1 MSWSS
6 DVKKNFDYWKR
17 LTECRATLKNICS
30 DLPNC
35 DDSDKKIKEMYA
47 YAKMIIPEF
56 FIDGEF
62 PYMHCSYDFFR
73 DDLINYER
81 LFEEKFITE
90 SEPIFDFFDNRE
102 IDDYAD
108 PDDIL
113 NYIIY
118 NVRRYLVLS
127 HSFNQRRPTD
137 INRLDFENDCLVASN
152 KVKELCDQLWL
163 ESHIIGIYPGY
174 MKHNDLYNGNGFHM
188 ANIVKIEDKYYLVDC
203 TYRQFFTYR
212 QNFLDRLGVVEM
224 AGCKAGRFMMMDE
237 NRKNIACSIL
247 KNGYI
252 QLDDEVLKH
261 YLDGFTLSYRNGL
274 YYEQTGDFSYTTN
287 YDVDTY
293 IKFLRGEDNQ
303 LNHEDREVLGYQ
315 KRPLKNLNMKFE
327 KNKNDF

>member
-1 MSWSS
+1 MSWST
-6 DVKKNFDYWKR
+6 DMKKNFDYWKR
-17 LTECRATLKNICS
+17 LTECRATLKNICF

-47 YAKMIIPEF
+47 YAKMVIPEF
-56 FIDGEF
+56 FIDDCF
-62 PYMHCSYDFFR
+62 PHMHCSYDFFTN
-73 DDLINYER
+73 DLINYEH

-108 PDDIL
+108 PDSIL
-113 NYIIY
+113 RYVVH

-127 HSFNQRRPTD
+127 HSLNQRRPID
-137 INRLDFENDCLVASN
+137 INRLDFENDCLTASN

-163 ESHIIGIYPGY
+163 ESHIVGIYPGY
-174 MKHNDLYNGNGFHM
+174 MKHNDLYNGSGFHM
-188 ANIVKIEDKYYLVDC
+188 ANVVKIEDKYYLVDC

-287 YDVDTY
+287 YDADTY

-315 KRPLKNLNMKFE
+315 KRPLKNSKMKF
-327 KNKNDF
+327 